1 MGGRR
6 LDRYDLAVQI
16 DYLCN
21 GDDDEM
27 MNNHDARRILKLE
40 EGNVPLTKNEIH
52 AAFLRSAM
60 QYHPDRKFS
69 EVDTAATPDATKFKE
84 CLQAKE
90 LLLAQPYVTWQ
101 TDKSKQRWRRNNQ
114 QNFRHNSSSIFANGF
129 PTKTLRPNMSLRS
142 NIAIRA
148 FTIVFLSL
156 GVAYT
161 EWTKLQNQKQCR
173 VQKLQQQRM
182 AYRNQ

>member
-1 MGGRR
+1 
-6 LDRYDLAVQI
+6 
-16 DYLCN
+16 
-21 GDDDEM
+21 M

-60 QYHPDRKFS
+60 QYHPDRKFA

-90 LLLAQPYVTWQ
+90 LLLAQPHVKWQ
-101 TDKSKQRWRRNNQ
+101 TENSQQRWRRNNQ
-114 QNFRHNSSSIFANGF
+114 QNFRHNSNSIFANGF

-161 EWTKLQNQKQCR
+161 EWTSLQQKKQCR